1 MLENR
6 MVEDD
11 YIETN
16 NDYDKYLE
24 HLLEKDDEYY
34 EEDYIDD
41 YNDTYFRS
49 WASGVA
55 SSGTFYYNGS
65 QTAQD
70 FWLNGWTTKKF

>member
-16 NDYDKYLE
+16 NDYDRYLE

-34 EEDYIDD
+34 EDKIYE
-41 YNDTYFRS
+41 RLS
-49 WASGVA
+49 EE
-55 SSGTFYYNGS
+55 
-65 QTAQD
+65 
-70 FWLNGWTTKKF
+70 

>member
-16 NDYDKYLE
+16 NDYDSYLE

-34 EEDYIDD
+34 EYEIYE
-41 YNDTYFRS
+41 RLS
-49 WASGVA
+49 E
-55 SSGTFYYNGS
+55 
-65 QTAQD
+65 
-70 FWLNGWTTKKF
+70 K